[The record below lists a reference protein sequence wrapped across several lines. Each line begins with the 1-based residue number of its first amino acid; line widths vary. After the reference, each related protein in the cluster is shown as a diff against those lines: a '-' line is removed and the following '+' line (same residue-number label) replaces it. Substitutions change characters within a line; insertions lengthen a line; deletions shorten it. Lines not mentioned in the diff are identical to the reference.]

1 MNMVQD
7 WNLKA
12 KKNKPE
18 TNFKNMIGEKFHS
31 NALNNGNR
39 ILLYTSVTAV
49 DDNKRTSE
57 NSIWKTRNHEITP
70 PTMNFWSTTMTTRNE
85 ELAEQWEKK
94 ERSCNIIIHGREET
108 KEQSETPYL

>member
-57 NSIWKTRNHEITP
+57 NSI
-70 PTMNFWSTTMTTRNE
+70 
-85 ELAEQWEKK
+85 
-94 ERSCNIIIHGREET
+94 
-108 KEQSETPYL
+108 